1 MSELPKSI
9 IKILGFV
16 FLLLV
21 LTFTAIQTWSLLY
34 AVSKNAITATAGL
47 VLFEGGMIYWWLTFQ
62 KSAEGITQ
70 MAISLVWAIIG
81 LILVAGSTAL
91 HLQAIDATIL
101 GDHTP
106 ARLITMA
113 AIINL
118 VGKFAFP
125 LVAPETF
132 QNIMTRTLEGS
143 LMLHAYKEA
152 EAQMNERAREL
163 ASLIGQHMVKQMTIQ
178 LLTSKGLEH
187 TIAHTETPID
197 TDGDGQPDAQLIQ
210 PQPENAEAP
219 RTPQHIPQGN
229 GYPKHP

>member
-9 IKILGFV
+9 IKILGSV

-34 AVSKNAITATAGL
+34 DVSENAITATAGL
-47 VLFEGGMIYWWLTFQ
+47 VLFEGGMIYWWLAFQ
-62 KSAEGITQ
+62 KTAEGIPQ

-91 HLQAIDATIL
+91 HLQAIDATFL
-101 GDHTP
+101 GEHTA
-106 ARLITMA
+106 ARLITLA

-118 VGKFAFP
+118 IGKFAFP
-125 LVAPETF
+125 LVGPDTF

-152 EAQMNERAREL
+152 EAQTGERARDL
-163 ASLIGQHMVKQMTIQ
+163 ANRIGRHMVEQMTIQ
-178 LLTSKGLEH
+178 LLTSKGLSH
-187 TIAHTETPID
+187 TAAHTETPID
-197 TDGDGQPDAQLIQ
+197 TDGDGQPDAHLIQ
-210 PQPENAEAP
+210 PQPENAETA
-219 RTPQHIPQGN
+219 RTSQNIPQGN
-229 GYPKHP
+229 GYPQHP